1 MSPNIGQDGSR
12 WVQIGSILRL
22 CWPMLAHL
30 GAMLGYVGQLGPF
43 SPPPGGVLERTWAPS
58 WPQVGPSWE
67 QVRPSW
73 GQDAPCWRQVGP
85 SWRQSCPSW
94 RQNGAKMSFQRVCV
108 AFSKDV
114 QICIDFSTHFGSIFH
129 GFLIPR
135 NLNFCD
141 FVFCFTGFF
150 QKITFFHIFQ

>member
-1 MSPNIGQDGSR
+1 MAPKIHQKLSQIRFLGGS
-12 WVQIGSILRL
+12 WGDHVA
-22 CWPMLAHL
+22 CWFFVPLFP
-30 GAMLGYVGQLGPF
+30 PF
-43 SPPPGGVLERTWAPS
+43 FPPPSGILERIWAPS

-67 QVRPSW
+67 QVGPSW

-94 RQNGAKMSFQRVCV
+94 RQNGTNMGFQRDCL

-114 QICIDFSTHFGSIFH
+114 QICIDFSTDFGSIFH

-135 NLNFCD
+135 NLNFS
-141 FVFCFTGFF
+141 VFA
-150 QKITFFHIFQ
+150 

>member
-1 MSPNIGQDGSR
+1 MAPKIHQNGTQNPPKLVPKSP
-12 WVQIGSILRL
+12 L
-22 CWPMLAHL
+22 
-30 GAMLGYVGQLGPF
+30 
-43 SPPPGGVLERTWAPS
+43 GGVLGVSCCKLFFVPFFPPFFPPLGGILERTWAPS
-58 WPQVGPSWE
+58 WSQVAPSWE

-85 SWRQSCPSW
+85 SWCQSCPSW

-129 GFLIPR
+129 DFLMPE
-135 NLNFCD
+135 NLKNG
-141 FVFCFTGFF
+141 VFA
-150 QKITFFHIFQ
+150 